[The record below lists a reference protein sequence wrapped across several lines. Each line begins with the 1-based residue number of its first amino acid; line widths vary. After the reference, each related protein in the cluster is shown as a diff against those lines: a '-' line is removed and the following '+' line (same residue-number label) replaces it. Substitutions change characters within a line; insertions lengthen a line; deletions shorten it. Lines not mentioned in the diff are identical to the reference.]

1 MSNKPV
7 QMRTLARE
15 VVYKY
20 LFSRTFNG
28 EDPALYRSLCADLKL
43 DEDGKKFADTLLK
56 CIIKNNDEILSII
69 EGIVEGYKMERIY
82 TADKCSL
89 IMGIAEL
96 KYLDTPKA
104 VVIDQVVSL
113 SGIYSTDKSVD
124 FVNAILAKF
133 AKENL

>member
-20 LFSRTFNG
+20 LFSRAFNG
-28 EDPALYRSLCADLKL
+28 EDPSLYRSLSAESKL
-43 DEDGKKFADTLLK
+43 DEEGKKFADSLLK
-56 CIIKNNDEILSII
+56 CIIKNNEEILSII

-96 KYLDTPKA
+96 TYFDTPTA

-124 FVNAILAKF
+124 FVNAILAKY
-133 AKENL
+133 AKDNK